1 MEGKINFCTLFNSSY
16 LSRGIALYQS
26 LEKYCADFHLYVF
39 AFDEMSY
46 QYLSTQQ
53 FPHLTVISLKEF
65 EDEELLRVKPGRSV
79 AEYCWT
85 CSSST
90 ILYSIEK
97 FGLSNCTYIDA
108 DMSFYADPKV
118 LIDEMGDDSVLITE
132 HRYTAEYD
140 QSEVSGKYCVQF
152 VTFKNTEEGMLVL
165 RWWRAACID
174 WCFSRVE
181 DGKFGDQ
188 KYLDSWTTQFK
199 GVHELKHP
207 GGGMAPW
214 NMQQYSFVRIENK
227 IWGIEK
233 KTGNKFEVVF
243 FHFHGLKIYADDIV
257 SMTGQ
262 TYEMNYSALELLY
275 KPYVSE
281 LIRISDDVHAKNNG
295 AFNANGA
302 MQDSPEKPWN
312 FLSLLK
318 LYQYDVRQ
326 SLRNID
332 GSKTAD
338 RKLHHHYFRIKD
350 FIA

>member
-1 MEGKINFCTLFNSSY
+1 MKEKLNFCTLFNSSY
-16 LSRGIALYQS
+16 LSRGVLLYES
-26 LEKYCADFHLYVF
+26 LEKHCPDFHLYVF
-39 AFDEMSY
+39 AFDDAALN
-46 QYLSTQQ
+46 YLRTQEYR
-53 FPHLTVISLKEF
+53 HLTVVSLAEF

-79 AEYCWT
+79 GEYCWT

-90 ILYSIEK
+90 ILYSITR

-108 DMSFYADPKV
+108 DMCFYADPSV
-118 LIDEMGDDSVLITE
+118 LMEEMGNDSVMITE
-132 HRYTAEYD
+132 HRYTPVYD
-140 QSEVSGKYCVQF
+140 QSAVSGKYCVQF
-152 VTFKNTEEGMLVL
+152 VTFKNTAEGMKVL
-165 RWWRAACID
+165 NWWRNACID
-174 WCFSRVE
+174 WCFAKVE

-188 KYLDSWTTQFK
+188 KYLDTWTTQFT
-199 GVHELKHP
+199 GVHELQHL

-227 IWGIEK
+227 LWAIEK
-233 KTGNKFEVVF
+233 KTGSKFEVVF
-243 FHFHGLKIYADDIV
+243 FHFHGLKIYSDNIV
-257 SMTGQ
+257 ALTGQ

-275 KPYVSE
+275 KPYVARLME
-281 LIRISDDVHAKNNG
+281 IAEDIEAKTGG
-295 AFNANGA
+295 AFNPNGA
-302 MQDSPEKPWN
+302 IAPSPEKPYN

-326 SLRNID
+326 SLRNIG